1 MTSTAEFPIATV
13 HDRYS
18 DDDIAAYY
26 GSGFWQTSSLIDVI
40 NEQAELR
47 PDKRFVFDSTTSL
60 TFGDFRE
67 QVVRTAAGLRRHG
80 VSVGDRVAVQL
91 PNWTEFVVI
100 AAAISRI
107 GAVLVPIM
115 PIYRDDEV
123 GFVLRHAGAKIAITC
138 EEFRKFGYAAMY
150 AQLRSECPALQ
161 TVVVVRG
168 TGQDDEQ
175 SAFEGLVAEGDLDG
189 LAAEIGAG
197 SGPDDPYMIVY
208 TSGTT
213 SRPKGC
219 LHTFNTLRASASAI
233 GYSLDYTENDV
244 QFGPSPITHSTGIV
258 TSVLLPLLSGASSH
272 LMEAWEPK
280 EGLRRVKEYGCTV
293 TVTATAFLEM
303 MMAAYDPAE
312 HDPSSLRI
320 WVCAGSPIPG
330 SVVQRAT
337 TMLSGGQVLSLY
349 GRSENMLTTMCR
361 VTDPPERSATSDGS
375 ALQGAS
381 VKVVDVAGVE
391 VDRGAE
397 GDIAYRGPSHMLEYY
412 RDPEQTALLF
422 TADGYSRSGDLGVM
436 DADGFVRVTGRLKDI
451 IIRGGLNISAREL
464 EDVLISHPGV
474 ASVAVVGMPDPRLG
488 ERVCVYVVPTPGQ
501 PEPSL
506 ADLIDLMR
514 EKRVSVT
521 KLPERLEIVS
531 ELPMTSTGKIQKHL
545 LRADVAR
552 KITENGSPA

>member
-1 MTSTAEFPIATV
+1 M
-13 HDRYS
+13 
-18 DDDIAAYY
+18 
-26 GSGFWQTSSLIDVI
+26 
-40 NEQAELR
+40 
-47 PDKRFVFDSTTSL
+47 
-60 TFGDFRE
+60 
-67 QVVRTAAGLRRHG
+67 
-80 VSVGDRVAVQL
+80 
-91 PNWTEFVVI
+91 
-100 AAAISRI
+100 
-107 GAVLVPIM
+107 
-115 PIYRDDEV
+115 
-123 GFVLRHAGAKIAITC
+123 
-138 EEFRKFGYAAMY
+138 
-150 AQLRSECPALQ
+150 
-161 TVVVVRG
+161 
-168 TGQDDEQ
+168 
-175 SAFEGLVAEGDLDG
+175 
-189 LAAEIGAG
+189 
-197 SGPDDPYMIVY
+197 
-208 TSGTT
+208 
-213 SRPKGC
+213 
-219 LHTFNTLRASASAI
+219 RASASAI

-361 VTDPPERSATSDGS
+361 CDRPPGTVGHLGRIRVAGRLGEGGRRS
-375 ALQGAS
+375 
-381 VKVVDVAGVE
+381 AGVE

-521 KLPERLEIVS
+521 KLPERLEIVDRTADDQYRKDPEAPAAGRRRPQDHRERES
-531 ELPMTSTGKIQKHL
+531 GVDAGRRDERLRWPGGVAVQYFPRSGASAGLGHRSTS
-545 LRADVAR
+545 R
-552 KITENGSPA
+552 PPP